1 MDKGLFAN
9 DGSFMERFKQ
19 MQQEKEKAAPAATG
33 ASAPAATAAAPKP
46 VTTKT
51 PIVIPMNKRPL
62 EVQKKAA
69 PVLSGGKLAF
79 SLKKNKAP
87 ILPVKFGAEE
97 DDDQDDASGV
107 KREDQAKRHKTA
119 VAPPASAPAGAVG
132 NHFFSFAATIV
143 FLSNNEVLSEVI
155 SPCCR

>member
-19 MQQEKEKAAPAATG
+19 MQQEKDKDKAPATG
-33 ASAPAATAAAPKP
+33 ASPSATAPKAVNP
-46 VTTKT
+46 KT

-62 EVQKKAA
+62 EVKKAA

-97 DDDQDDASGV
+97 EDDEDDVAGA
-107 KREDQAKRHKTA
+107 KREDHAKRHKSA
-119 VAPPASAPAGAVG
+119 DAPSAAAPAGVVG
-132 NHFFSFAATIV
+132 NLFFFICCYYCISF
-143 FLSNNEVLSEVI
+143 
-155 SPCCR
+155 